1 MRRVARGT
9 LRRGTLVALIASG
22 MAMPSILRA
31 GEEVVDLFVEIPSV
45 VAVDVR
51 GDVTF
56 DLSRLPGPRSAGDCE
71 NVFPPGSACKF
82 ATYDPTGSGSITV
95 AVFDNAERGSATL
108 EERVAPAWTGG
119 FPGQLAT
126 TDLQARDPDEPEG
139 KKLTPL
145 KTVPAAVARTA
156 VEARWI
162 TFVRSFRLVVP
173 VSGLQETPREGIQTT
188 VIYSV
193 SHSD

>member
-1 MRRVARGT
+1 MRGIACEA
-9 LRRGTLVALIASG
+9 LRRRALAALIVLG
-22 MAMPSILRA
+22 MALPAVLRA

-56 DLSRLPGPRSAGDCE
+56 DLSRLPGPRSASDCE
-71 NVFPPGSACKF
+71 NVFPPGSACRF

-108 EERVAPAWTGG
+108 EERVAPVWSGG

-126 TDLQARDPDEPEG
+126 TDLQARDASDPGG
-139 KKLTPL
+139 KKLKAL
-145 KTVPAAVARTA
+145 KTVPAEVARA
-156 VEARWI
+156 AAEARWV
-162 TFVRSFRLVVP
+162 TFTRSFRLVVP
-173 VSGLQETPREGIQTT
+173 VSSLQETPREGIQTT
-188 VIYSV
+188 MTYTV